1 MEILKNNLP
10 PEPLRSAPFPI
21 RETGLSG
28 GGEDGMM
35 GAGSDRPQDI
45 AGVATRVSGTAG
57 DTHFKAASP
66 AAESRPRT

>member
-1 MEILKNNLP
+1 
-10 PEPLRSAPFPI
+10 
-21 RETGLSG
+21 
-28 GGEDGMM
+28 MM